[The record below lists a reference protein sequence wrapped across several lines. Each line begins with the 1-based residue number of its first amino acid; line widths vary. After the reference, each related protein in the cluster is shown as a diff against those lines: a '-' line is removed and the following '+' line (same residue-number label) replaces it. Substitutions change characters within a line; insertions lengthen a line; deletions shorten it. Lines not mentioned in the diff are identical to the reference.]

1 MDMEVQSRLS
11 FYRELAPLGDKE
23 NICLVKHVENEQI
36 YVRKILDTY
45 DADIYKL
52 IQTAKVQNVP
62 HIYECLESDGRL
74 YVIEEYIQ
82 GITLEKFIEQY
93 GTVNENTACQIVE
106 CLCQILDHFHNLYV
120 PVIHRDIKPANVMLK
135 GVFTDTD
142 VDMQGVYL
150 IDFNTARHYNMMA
163 SRDTVLMGTR
173 GFAAPEQY
181 GFSQSDARTDIYAL
195 GVLINYM
202 LTGRIV
208 AEGIYQ
214 NDPRINW
221 VIKRATDMSPDRR
234 YQRVSD
240 MALDLY
246 YIRTGTEEKSIG
258 IDQTNEMQSSS
269 EIKDTVDISTRHKVM
284 RFFPPGFRRGSVEHM
299 IIGALCYIVLLWFCF
314 TVTVKDGK
322 TGESIT
328 GNSLTAYRIVY
339 FIMFFGL
346 ALLWG
351 NYLNVWSHIP
361 FLKSGKRIVRG
372 FAVLLYTVIWIIL
385 VLVWF
390 ALVDNIFKI

>member
-1 MDMEVQSRLS
+1 MGNNQT
-11 FYRELAPLGDKE
+11 
-23 NICLVKHVENEQI
+23 VK
-36 YVRKILDTY
+36 
-45 DADIYKL
+45 
-52 IQTAKVQNVP
+52 
-62 HIYECLESDGRL
+62 
-74 YVIEEYIQ
+74 
-82 GITLEKFIEQY
+82 
-93 GTVNENTACQIVE
+93 
-106 CLCQILDHFHNLYV
+106 
-120 PVIHRDIKPANVMLK
+120 VMLK
-135 GVFTDTD
+135 GLFTDTD

-208 AEGIYQ
+208 AEGIYR

-246 YIRTGTEEKSIG
+246 YIRIGTEEKS

-269 EIKDTVDISTRHKVM
+269 EIKDTVDISTSHKVM
-284 RFFPPGFRRGSVEHM
+284 RFLPPGFRRGSVEHM
-299 IIGALCYIVLLWFCF
+299 IIGAICYIVLLWFCF

-322 TGESIT
+322 TRESIT

>member
-23 NICLVKHVENEQI
+23 NIYLVKHVENEQI
-36 YVRKILDTY
+36 YVRKVLDIY

-52 IQTAKVQNVP
+52 IQTAKVRNVP
-62 HIYECLESDGRL
+62 QIYECLESDGRL

-93 GTVNENTACQIVE
+93 GAVNENMACWICE
-106 CLCQILDHFHNLYV
+106 CLCRILEHFHDMPV

-135 GVFTDTD
+135 GIFTDTD
-142 VDMQGVYL
+142 VNIQSIYL
-150 IDFNTARHYNMMA
+150 IDFNTARHYDMMA

-208 AEGIYQ
+208 TEGVYQ
-214 NDPRINW
+214 NDPRINQ

-246 YIRTGTEEKSIG
+246 YIRTGTEENSVSINQKNKKLSDSKPKG
-258 IDQTNEMQSSS
+258 TA
-269 EIKDTVDISTRHKVM
+269 DTSMRHEVM
-284 RFFPPGFRRGSVEHM
+284 RFLPPGFRRGNVEHM

-328 GNSLTAYRIVY
+328 GNSLTAYRVVY

-351 NYLNVWSHIP
+351 NYLNVWSHLP
-361 FLKSGKRIVRG
+361 LLKSDRRIVRG
-372 FAVLLYTVIWIIL
+372 LAVLLYTVAWIFLTI
-385 VLVWF
+385 VWF
-390 ALVDNIFKI
+390 VFIDDIFKI

>member
-45 DADIYKL
+45 DADVYKL
-52 IQTAKVQNVP
+52 VQTAKVQYVP
-62 HIYECLESDGRL
+62 QIYECLESDGRL

-93 GTVNENTACQIVE
+93 GTVNENMACWISE
-106 CLCQILDHFHNLYV
+106 CLCRILEHFHSLPV

-135 GVFTDTD
+135 GIFTDTD
-142 VDMQGVYL
+142 VNIQSIYL
-150 IDFNTARHYNMMA
+150 IDFNTARHYDMMA
-163 SRDTVLMGTR
+163 SRDTALMGTR

-208 AEGIYQ
+208 TEGVYQ
-214 NDPRINW
+214 NDPRINQ

-246 YIRTGTEEKSIG
+246 YIRTGTEEKSAG
-258 IDQTNEMQSSS
+258 IDGTNKRQSSS
-269 EIKDTVDISTRHKVM
+269 AAKDTADTPVRHKVM
-284 RFFPPGFRRGSVEHM
+284 RFLPPGFRRGSVEHM
-299 IIGALCYIVLLWFCF
+299 IIGGLCYIVLLWFCF

-322 TGESIT
+322 TGNPIT
-328 GNSLTAYRIVY
+328 GSLLTAYRVVY

-361 FLKSGKRIVRG
+361 LLKSDKRIVRG
-372 FAVLLYTVIWIIL
+372 LAALLYTVIWVIL
-385 VLVWF
+385 VIVWF
-390 ALVDNIFKI
+390 AIIDDIFKI